1 MVFWK
6 YNFCLFPLFIFG
18 CVGSS
23 LPCGLF
29 SSCSAQVSDCSGFS
43 VAAHRLWMHGL
54 QQLWHLASAVVVPR
68 PQSTGS
74 IVVAHRFSCSV
85 ASGIFLDQGSNP
97 CLLHWQVDS
106 LPPGKP
112 PVTFYNWKFVPLD
125 SLTYCPLA
133 HLCNHQSVFCIYEL
147 CFCLYFKDSTCK

>member
-29 SSCSAQVSDCSGFS
+29 SSCSYPGLFSSCSAQVSDCSGFS

-54 QQLWHLASAVVVPR
+54 Q
-68 PQSTGS
+68 
-74 IVVAHRFSCSV
+74 
-85 ASGIFLDQGSNP
+85 
-97 CLLHWQVDS
+97 
-106 LPPGKP
+106 
-112 PVTFYNWKFVPLD
+112 
-125 SLTYCPLA
+125 
-133 HLCNHQSVFCIYEL
+133 
-147 CFCLYFKDSTCK
+147 